1 MKTLKTLLL
10 ILTVSF
16 ANCFHTQNSADQA
29 DDANGIALATVV
41 PNQIEELNE
50 SSRKF
55 LANKLN
61 QIVSKNGVKGS
72 FYNQRF
78 IITTNVNV
86 ISKDLTASAPPMHAY
101 NLEVSFFIGDGTN
114 GTLFSST
121 SMNYKGVGQSETK
134 AYRSALKSINTSDAR
149 FERFITEGKN
159 KIIEF
164 YNAQCD
170 IILKEAEMLESQ
182 NNFEGALAKLL
193 SVPSVCK
200 DCFEKTSLKAGAVYQ
215 KYLDRQCDIY
225 MNKAKAIWAS
235 NQSEDGAREA
245 AELLSLIDP
254 DAKCATDASK
264 MLDSMYEDIKKRVKD
279 LDQREWD
286 YKLKEQ
292 LQESE
297 RIEAMKQVGVAYGE
311 NQPQNVTYNYRGWF

>member
-16 ANCFHTQNSADQA
+16 TNCFYTQNSADQA
-29 DDANGIALATVV
+29 GDANGIVLATVV

-170 IILKEAEMLESQ
+170 IILKEAEMLQSQ

-264 MLDSMYEDIKKRVKD
+264 MLDRMYEDIKKRVKD

>member
-16 ANCFHTQNSADQA
+16 NNCFYTQNSADQVG
-29 DDANGIALATVV
+29 DANGIVLATVV

-182 NNFEGALAKLL
+182 NNYEGALAKLL

-200 DCFEKTSLKAGAVYQ
+200 DCFEKTSVKAGAVYQ

-235 NQSEDGAREA
+235 NQGEDGAREA

-264 MLDSMYEDIKKRVKD
+264 MLDTMYEDIKKRVKD

-311 NQPQNVTYNYRGWF
+311 NQPQNVNYNYRGWF

>member
-78 IITTNVNV
+78 IITTNINV

>member
-16 ANCFHTQNSADQA
+16 NNCFYTQNSADQVG
-29 DDANGIALATVV
+29 DANGIVLATVV

-78 IITTNVNV
+78 IITTNVNI
-86 ISKDLTASAPPMHAY
+86 ISKDITASAPPMHAY
-101 NLEVSFFIGDGTN
+101 NLELSFFIGDGTN

-200 DCFEKTSLKAGAVYQ
+200 ECFEKTSVKAGAVYQ

-235 NQSEDGAREA
+235 NQGEDGAREA

-264 MLDSMYEDIKKRVKD
+264 MLDTMYEDIKKRVKD

-311 NQPQNVTYNYRGWF
+311 NQPQNVNYNYRGWF

>member
-16 ANCFHTQNSADQA
+16 TNCFYTQNSADQA
-29 DDANGIALATVV
+29 GDANGIVLATVV

-78 IITTNVNV
+78 IITTNINV

>member
-16 ANCFHTQNSADQA
+16 TNCFYTQNSADQA
-29 DDANGIALATVV
+29 GGANGIALATVV
-41 PNQIEELNE
+41 SDQIEELNE

-170 IILKEAEMLESQ
+170 IILKEAEMLQSQ

-254 DAKCATDASK
+254 DAKCATDASQ

>member
-16 ANCFHTQNSADQA
+16 NNCFYTQNSADQVG
-29 DDANGIALATVV
+29 DANGIVLATVV

-72 FYNQRF
+72 FYKQRF

-121 SMNYKGVGQSETK
+121 SMNYKGVGL
-134 AYRSALKSINTSDAR
+134 YL
-149 FERFITEGKN
+149 
-159 KIIEF
+159 
-164 YNAQCD
+164 YNH
-170 IILKEAEMLESQ
+170 
-182 NNFEGALAKLL
+182 
-193 SVPSVCK
+193 
-200 DCFEKTSLKAGAVYQ
+200 
-215 KYLDRQCDIY
+215 
-225 MNKAKAIWAS
+225 
-235 NQSEDGAREA
+235 
-245 AELLSLIDP
+245 
-254 DAKCATDASK
+254 
-264 MLDSMYEDIKKRVKD
+264 
-279 LDQREWD
+279 
-286 YKLKEQ
+286 
-292 LQESE
+292 
-297 RIEAMKQVGVAYGE
+297 
-311 NQPQNVTYNYRGWF
+311 

>member
-1 MKTLKTLLL
+1 MKNLKTLLL
-10 ILTVSF
+10 FFIVTF
-16 ANCFHTQNSADQA
+16 TNCFYTQNNINQV
-29 DDANGIALATVV
+29 NGTNNIALATIISDE
-41 PNQIEELNE
+41 IEELNE

-55 LANKLN
+55 LANKLK
-61 QIVSKNGVKGS
+61 QIVAKNGIEGS
-72 FYNQRF
+72 FNNQRF
-78 IITTNVNV
+78 IITSNVNI
-86 ISKDLTASAPPMHAY
+86 ISKDITSSAPPMHAY
-101 NLEVSFFIGDGTN
+101 NLEISFFIGDGTN

-149 FERFITEGKN
+149 FERFITKGKN
-159 KIIEF
+159 KIIDF
-164 YNAQCD
+164 YTAQCD
-170 IILKEAEMLESQ
+170 IILAEAELLESQ
-182 NNFEGALAKLL
+182 NNYRGAIAKLL
-193 SVPSVCK
+193 SVPSACK
-200 DCFEKTSLKAGAVYQ
+200 YCFKKTSLKTDEVYQ

-225 MNKAKAIWAS
+225 MNKAKAIWTS
-235 NQSEDGAREA
+235 NQSEEGAREA
-245 AELLSLIDP
+245 AGLLSLIDP
-254 DAKCATDASK
+254 DAKCANDASK
-264 MLDSMYEDIKKRVKD
+264 MLEDMYKEIKKRVKD

>member
-1 MKTLKTLLL
+1 MKTLKTLFL

-16 ANCFHTQNSADQA
+16 NNCFYTQNSADQVG
-29 DDANGIALATVV
+29 DANGIVLATVV

-78 IITTNVNV
+78 IITTNVNI
-86 ISKDLTASAPPMHAY
+86 ISKDITASAPPMHAY
-101 NLEVSFFIGDGTN
+101 NLELSFFIGDGTN

-149 FERFITEGKN
+149 FERFITDGKN

-164 YNAQCD
+164 YNTQCD
-170 IILKEAEMLESQ
+170 IILKETEMLESQ
-182 NNFEGALAKLL
+182 NNYEGALAKLL

-200 DCFEKTSLKAGAVYQ
+200 DCFEKTSVKAGAVYQ

-254 DAKCATDASK
+254 DAKCATEASK

-279 LDQREWD
+279 LDQRKWD

-311 NQPQNVTYNYRGWF
+311 NQPQNVNYNYRGWF

>member
-16 ANCFHTQNSADQA
+16 TNCFYTQNSADQA
-29 DDANGIALATVV
+29 GDANGIVLATVV

-292 LQESE
+292 LQESD